1 MKFSRLLAV
10 VSLVSFGASLAIAQ
24 DSIRLQFEVVKD
36 GATVARPEVSVTAG
50 STGTLE
56 VAEVGNVAFTPTLR
70 GSDGVAVAFDIRSGG
85 KEFQPRLVI
94 SKDEAGTLSWTSAAG
109 AHSFKV
115 KVSWA
120 R

>member
-1 MKFSRLLAV
+1 MKLSRLLAV

-24 DSIRLQFEVVKD
+24 ESIRLKFEVVKD
-36 GATVARPEVSVTAG
+36 GATVAKPEVSVTAG

-56 VAEVGNVAFTPTLR
+56 VADVGSFAFTPTLR
-70 GSDGVAVAFDIRSGG
+70 GSDDVTVAFDIKSGG
-85 KEFQPRLVI
+85 KAFQPVLVI
-94 SKDEAGTLSWTSAAG
+94 SKDQAGTLSWGSVAG
-109 AHSFKV
+109 AHSLKI